1 MATRQSSKARG
12 RSAGTARA
20 KTGETGS
27 LSAGE
32 RRALRRLLDEAA
44 IRSVIDDYF
53 HCVDSR
59 TLNGLGRV
67 FTEDVRYDFSGGLV
81 RYDGWK
87 GTARGLENTL
97 RGGSI
102 SSSNHFASSV
112 RIRVRGDTAVS
123 DTHAVVFLMSER
135 SNGGA
140 GTVIS
145 RGLRYKDEWVRTPR
159 GWRIAYRLHARTW
172 TAETLAV
179 PPAAPPGKRMRPGVR

>member
-1 MATRQSSKARG
+1 MATKQSSKTHRAGSRSNGGGARTA
-12 RSAGTARA
+12 AG
-20 KTGETGS
+20 

-32 RRALRRLLDEAA
+32 ARALRRLLDEAA
-44 IRSVIDDYF
+44 IRAVIDDYF

-59 TLNGLGRV
+59 TLQGLKRV
-67 FTEDVRYDFSGGLV
+67 FTDDARYDFSGGLV

-87 GTARGLENTL
+87 GTAKGLEGTL

-102 SSSNHFASSV
+102 SSSNHFASST
-112 RIRVRGDTAVS
+112 RIRVRGDTASS

-145 RGLRYKDEWVRTPR
+145 RGLRYKDEWVRTR
-159 GWRIAYRLHARTW
+159 QGWRVAYRLHARTW

-179 PPAAPPGKRMRPGVR
+179 PPTLPAGKRARPGIR